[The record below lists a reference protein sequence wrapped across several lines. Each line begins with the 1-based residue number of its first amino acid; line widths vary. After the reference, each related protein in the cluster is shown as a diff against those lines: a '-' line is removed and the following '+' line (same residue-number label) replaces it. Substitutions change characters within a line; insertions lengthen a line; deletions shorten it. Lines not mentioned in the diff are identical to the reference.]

1 MFTITTHTVQK
12 IKEPIR
18 LSDYCVSIFDKYI
31 PSRKGIKKAFKR
43 GAFYLNGEL
52 AKSGDWAKEGQQIEL
67 KDLELTPPKPY
78 EMDLEIIFEDEH
90 FAIINKPAGIS
101 VSGNQYNTIQ
111 NVVIDSIKISIKK
124 DALKWTRPV
133 HRLDN
138 QTSGLLVIAKTAS
151 AIINLSKQ
159 FENKKVKKK
168 YRAIVMGEPPING
181 EINLPIDDKES
192 TSLFKRIETIDSL
205 QSGKLS
211 LIELEPLTGRTHQ
224 LRIHCN
230 ESGFQILGDK
240 LHCNKENILL
250 HKGLFLA
257 AIELKLTHP
266 ETNKEM
272 IFSTNQPSKF
282 DSLIEREKRRWVKFN
297 PQN

>member
-1 MFTITTHTVQK
+1 MFTITTHTVPEINK
-12 IKEPIR
+12 PIR

-43 GAFYLNGEL
+43 GAFYLDGEL
-52 AKSGDWAKEGQQIEL
+52 AKSGDWAKEGQQIVL

-78 EMDLEIIFEDEH
+78 EMDLEIVFEDEY
-90 FAIINKPAGIS
+90 FAIVNKPAGIS
-101 VSGNQYNTIQ
+101 VSGNQFNTIQ
-111 NVVIDSIKISIKK
+111 NVIVDLIKLSTQK
-124 DALKWTRPV
+124 DALKWARPV

-159 FENKKVKKK
+159 FEKREVKKT
-168 YRAIVMGEPPING
+168 YRAIVMGMPNEIG
-181 EINLPIDDKES
+181 EIDFPIDKLES
-192 TSLFKRIETIDSL
+192 KTSYKTIETFDSL
-205 QSGKLS
+205 QSSKLS
-211 LIELEPLTGRTHQ
+211 LLELSPQTGRTHQ

-240 LHCNKENILL
+240 LHSNKENILL

-257 AIELKLTHP
+257 AIELKLAHP
-266 ETNKEM
+266 KTNEEM
-272 IFSTNQPSKF
+272 VFKIKQPSKF
-282 DSLIEREKRRWVKFN
+282 DSLIEREKRRWGKFN
-297 PQN
+297 SQD